1 MVLHKKSILV
11 QFVSDLSLT
20 MVMNTEHW
28 EIVRRVEAFVGI
40 TDDVIEDPTL
50 VNLLTQI
57 VNLRQVADNS

>member
-1 MVLHKKSILV
+1 
-11 QFVSDLSLT
+11 

-28 EIVRRVEAFVGI
+28 EIVRRIEAFVGI